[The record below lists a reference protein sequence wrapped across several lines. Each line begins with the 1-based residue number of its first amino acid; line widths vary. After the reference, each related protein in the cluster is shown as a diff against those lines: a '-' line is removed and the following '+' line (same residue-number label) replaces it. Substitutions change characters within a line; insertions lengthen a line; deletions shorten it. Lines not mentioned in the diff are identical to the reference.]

1 MENRKELE
9 LFRMYFKLPFVLDD
23 WCSYVFD
30 ATGHQ
35 MVLQFSPDFDGNG
48 FDEDKQEI
56 VNVINGKEKTIKLN
70 HFTAKGEDIFAD
82 GKYFMC
88 ARGWGYLTGQ
98 GSLSL
103 SNERAIEIQD
113 SLINYILERLNA

>member
-23 WCSYVFD
+23 WCSYVWD

-35 MVLQFSPDFDGNG
+35 MVLKFSPDFDGNG
-48 FDEDKQEI
+48 FDEVKKEI
-56 VNVINGKEKTIKLN
+56 ISVINGNPKTTKLN
-70 HFTAKGEDIFAD
+70 TFSAKGEDIFSD

-88 ARGWGYLTGQ
+88 VRGWGYLTGQ

-103 SNERAIEIQD
+103 SNERATEIQD
-113 SLINYILERLNA
+113 SLVNYILEKLNA